1 MRGAAIV
8 VGIGLIVG
16 CRGAGET
23 SAPEAWCA
31 AEVLRSAEEEVAG
44 GDGRLHALNRQF
56 LAAHARARAAECERL
71 AKERLVLRFA
81 GGVLE
86 ARWKGRAIGGGR
98 VDVLPPEFHP
108 VKDVSHAVF
117 LAALLFAER
126 AGEAVIINEAIAGVD
141 AAAVAIEAA
150 RVPVELMPGL
160 RRILE
165 RTREALAAYAAGR
178 LDDDAQAAYFAAV
191 RPDLQANLVAVAGAV
206 VRGLHAAV
214 SRVRAEVAAA
224 DPEAWTTVV
233 VIVGGVSHQARARD
247 IGVQYFERLLAEPVA
262 EGAQG
267 ERRLIV
273 AEGVMD
279 PAGQVGLAAAH
290 AVDRVGG
297 AVIFGEPGRLQR
309 DALADDGGAL
319 DAVLPVPQDR

>member
-1 MRGAAIV
+1 VRGAAL
-8 VGIGLIVG
+8 IGMIAVIAG
-16 CRGAGET
+16 CRGTGDST
-23 SAPEAWCA
+23 APEAGWCA
-31 AEVLRSAEEEVAG
+31 AEVLRSAEVDEVG

-126 AGEAVIINEAIAGVD
+126 AGGEAVTEAIAGVD
-141 AAAVAIEAA
+141 AATEAIGAA
-150 RVPVELMPGL
+150 RVPAELVPGL
-160 RRILE
+160 RRILG
-165 RTREALAAYAAGR
+165 RTREALTVYAAGR
-178 LDDDAQAAYFAAV
+178 LDVDAQAAYFAAV
-191 RPDLQANLVAVAGAV
+191 RPDVQANLRAVAGAV

-224 DPEAWTTVV
+224 DPGAWANVV
-233 VIVGGVSHQARARD
+233 VVVGGVSHQARARD

-279 PAGQVGLAAAH
+279 AAGQVGLAAAH

-297 AVIFGEPGRLQR
+297 AVIFGEPARLQR